1 MSMKLLT
8 LALTFTL
15 AGVTGAVAAQ
25 PQDRSAG
32 QLMNPET
39 IHEVQAVLKE
49 QGYDIGP
56 VDGRW
61 GRLTRIAVENFQLSN
76 GMPATGQLD
85 DRTLSA
91 LGVREHRFADAA
103 GSSSTGVSQPPG
115 PGWNPASQ
123 R

>member
-1 MSMKLLT
+1 MKLFRV
-8 LALTFTL
+8 A
-15 AGVTGAVAAQ
+15 VVAALASFAPVAGAQ
-25 PQDRSAG
+25 QQQDPSAG
-32 QLMNPET
+32 QSTDPQT
-39 IHEVQAVLKE
+39 IHEVQRVLKE
-49 QGYDIGP
+49 QGYDTGP

-91 LGVREHRFADAA
+91 LGVRERSFADAT